1 MCHTPLRGQD
11 FSSTTERSDFCWI
24 FHLPEWLAKAALS
37 WRQPAS
43 LRFYLVLTFR
53 RCMPEHFWKSL
64 GVKLGNHREG
74 RRKVLLSATHS
85 RALSLT
91 AAALKQADYGN
102 RASVR
107 RVFEFWRQKLEN
119 SVQLRPPAS
128 ATNESINFPSPVHHE
143 SLNQRLQLC
152 SHS

>member
-1 MCHTPLRGQD
+1 MPYTSGQV
-11 FSSTTERSDFCWI
+11 FSSVAERSDFCWI
-24 FHLPEWLAKAALS
+24 FHLPEWLAKAVLS

-43 LRFYLVLTFR
+43 SRFYLVLTFR
-53 RCMPEHFWKSL
+53 RCVPEHFWKSL
-64 GVKLGNHREG
+64 GGKLGNHREG

-91 AAALKQADYGN
+91 AAASKQADDGS
-102 RASVR
+102 RASAR

-128 ATNESINFPSPVHHE
+128 ASNESISFPSSVHHE
-143 SLNQRLQLC
+143 SFNQQLQLC